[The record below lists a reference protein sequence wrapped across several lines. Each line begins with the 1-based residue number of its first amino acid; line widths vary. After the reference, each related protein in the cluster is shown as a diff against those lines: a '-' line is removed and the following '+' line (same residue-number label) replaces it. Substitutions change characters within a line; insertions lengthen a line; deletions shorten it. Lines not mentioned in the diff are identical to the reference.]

1 MHEYTW
7 VMMGRHCI
15 FGFNL
20 PNYILY
26 FEVRS
31 KVDHKERKTDVDEK
45 EYFYAKKDNKKIIEK
60 LNT

>member
-1 MHEYTW
+1 
-7 VMMGRHCI
+7 MMGRHCI